1 MVGVELSPVPV
12 ATVEDQF
19 RPGSPDAM
27 DLSLLTPIR
36 LLGSLR
42 RTPHRFIPANAKKEM
57 ARQVQPPCVFPF
69 FERKRETIGQRRNE
83 RGGAIEGPDL
93 FDFPAS
99 LFATFFQ
106 KRLGKMTHVL
116 ALTEIWDQLETGETP
131 FEQVEAQQFFEL
143 PESEFQLAKGE
154 GIARERNGL
163 RIAVR
168 SDNVCG
174 VLREE

>member
-116 ALTEIWDQLETGETP
+116 ALTEIWDQLETVETP
-131 FEQVEAQQFFEL
+131 FDHRPQTAVVGRCQKKMAAGFGQFLE
-143 PESEFQLAKGE
+143 E
-154 GIARERNGL
+154 GK
-163 RIAVR
+163 
-168 SDNVCG
+168 NVDHLL
-174 VLREE
+174 VIKMFDDFD